1 MGFDKRPHTGGRP
14 GPPAAKRPAG
24 AGGSAG
30 SHHGG
35 YAPGKGPPAQPMD
48 EDEAAALAA
57 MHNNDDVDDGPAPPE
72 DGDDDDEAAGGQ
84 LEDVAVH
91 LGEAG
96 RNWERPAPAALDCA
110 TQDLSESFFFCR
122 QIALFVGS
130 FRHLDAHLTLSFFSL
145 FPSSSLVSPRSI
157 NTSTAF
163 QQIEVDYTTL
173 PPDQRLRPG
182 CDLSEAPVLRM
193 FGVDANG
200 ASVAAFVH
208 GFDPYFYVEAPPN
221 FGPDDCDGLCRSLNV
236 RERECSFFLLI
247 HVLRERERGEREERT
262 EKLNL

>member
-1 MGFDKRPHTGGRP
+1 MGFDRP

-30 SHHGG
+30 PYNGG
-35 YAPGKGPPAQPMD
+35 YAPGKGPPPPAQPMD

-57 MHNNDDVDDGPAPPE
+57 MHNNDDVEDGPAPPE
-72 DGDDDDEAAGGQ
+72 DGVDDDDEAAGGQ

-96 RNWERPAPAALDCA
+96 RNWERPAPAPLDCA
-110 TQDLSESFFFCR
+110 TQDLSEEGEESLFSVGKSRSSSPSF
-122 QIALFVGS
+122 LFVG
-130 FRHLDAHLTLSFFSL
+130 
-145 FPSSSLVSPRSI
+145 PSSSLSLSPFPRSTPI
-157 NTSTAF
+157 TTTAF

-182 CDLSEAPVLRM
+182 CDLTEAPVLRM
-193 FGVDANG
+193 FGVDASG

-208 GFDPYFYVEAPPN
+208 GFDPYFYVEAPPG

-236 RERECSFFLLI
+236 SQSAFFF
-247 HVLRERERGEREERT
+247 
-262 EKLNL
+262 